1 MSFLAVLEK
10 PMLMTVINRLNINLS
25 KVFSVTMSD
34 IANLKT
40 RIRVP
45 KTSEIVADHFRAQIV
60 KGELNEGD
68 FLPPEG
74 QLMTTLGIS
83 RPTLREAFR
92 ILEAE
97 SLISVIRGSRTGAR
111 VHQPSTELVSR
122 YAGYVLQSMGATIG
136 DLYQTRLAIEPQV
149 VRWLATKPDRRS
161 IGRLRAEIER
171 LRVLLVAD
179 RPDDFLEAINEFHAT
194 LVDVTGTRT
203 LTFINQLLLNLV
215 ARHQVD
221 YKKRHPLEHELQR
234 KRLAAGLKSYEK
246 LVDLI
251 EGEHVEEAVKHWRL
265 HLTNANATWAEDGE
279 SARVVDALG

>member
-1 MSFLAVLEK
+1 MGVVEHH
-10 PMLMTVINRLNINLS
+10 VIIPS
-25 KVFSVTMSD
+25 KAIPVADSGND
-34 IANLKT
+34 IQNT

-74 QLMTTLGIS
+74 QLMTSLGIS

-97 SLISVIRGSRTGAR
+97 NLISVVRGSRTGAR
-111 VHQPSTELVSR
+111 VHRPSTELVSR
-122 YAGYVLQSMGATIG
+122 YAGYVLQSIGATVADI
-136 DLYQTRLAIEPQV
+136 YQARLAIEPQV
-149 VRWLATKPDRRS
+149 VRWLATRPDRRS
-161 IGRLRAEIER
+161 INRLRAEIER

-179 RPDDFLEAINEFHAT
+179 RPDDFVQAINEFHAT
-194 LVDVTGTRT
+194 LVDVTGTKT

-215 ARHQVD
+215 ARHQHDFVR
-221 YKKRHPLEHELQR
+221 RHPLAHDVRHKGLT
-234 KRLAAGLKSYEK
+234 AGLRSYEK

-251 EGEHVEEAVKHWRL
+251 EGEQVEEAVAHWRL
-265 HLTNANATWAEDGE
+265 HLTNANATWLGEDEG
-279 SARVVDALG
+279 SRVVDSLGK